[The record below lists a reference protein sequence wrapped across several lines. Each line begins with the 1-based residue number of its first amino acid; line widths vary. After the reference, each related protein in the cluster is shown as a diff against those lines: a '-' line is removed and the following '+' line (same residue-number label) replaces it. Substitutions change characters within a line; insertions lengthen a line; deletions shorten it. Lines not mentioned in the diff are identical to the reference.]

1 MQHTRRRTGG
11 SPSENTD
18 IFPSMATPG
27 AMRSSYGR
35 FLQARPTLST
45 LALGRN
51 QTPSASF
58 STTAPL
64 CKRRRKARKTNR
76 DMNPARG
83 VSSIYRSGPR
93 EPLSMSDIPL
103 PRPVDFKPEVKVDE
117 NHGLWGFFPAPGK
130 LLYTPEETEKH
141 GRAWKV
147 EELRK
152 KSWED
157 LHALWWKCCRERNMI
172 ATSQL
177 ELERAELG
185 FGRRELENRDEEV
198 SPLLRCLEAYG
209 KCGTQLTLHLDRS
222 ERLWVRF
229 DMPSRN
235 DITRGRMLRKW
246 HARTPRSI

>member
-1 MQHTRRRTGG
+1 
-11 SPSENTD
+11 
-18 IFPSMATPG
+18 
-27 AMRSSYGR
+27 
-35 FLQARPTLST
+35 
-45 LALGRN
+45 
-51 QTPSASF
+51 
-58 STTAPL
+58 
-64 CKRRRKARKTNR
+64 
-76 DMNPARG
+76 
-83 VSSIYRSGPR
+83 
-93 EPLSMSDIPL
+93 MSDMPL

-177 ELERAELG
+177 ELERTELG

-198 SPLLRCLEAYG
+198 RKTMGAIRHALTERYYTWEDAQQVARSDPEIDMNAGEEGQAYNPSAYDEDFEDAESWEEPKAGDAASTEAPAAAEEAA
-209 KCGTQLTLHLDRS
+209 KPESKS
-222 ERLWVRF
+222 EKQPV
-229 DMPSRN
+229 
-235 DITRGRMLRKW
+235 
-246 HARTPRSI
+246 